1 MSDAERDRVL
11 VVDDES
17 KMCAT
22 LKRFLEG
29 NHYRVEVA
37 QNGEEALEKLER
49 FLPQCVIMDIR
60 MPVLDG
66 IETLKVIKSTR
77 PGTEVIMTTAIT
89 NETCAQDC
97 LDLGACDFIFKPIRL
112 AELLEKVRKALR
124 SQRERG
130 GQPAPERT

>member
-1 MSDAERDRVL
+1 MIDAERDRIL
-11 VVDDES
+11 VVDDEI

-29 NHYRVEVA
+29 NHYAVEVA
-37 QNGEEALEKLER
+37 HDGEDALEKLER
-49 FLPQCVIMDIR
+49 FLPRCVIMDIR
-60 MPVLDG
+60 MPVRNG

-89 NETCAQDC
+89 NESQAQEC
-97 LDLGACDFIFKPIRL
+97 LGLGACDFIFKPIRL

-124 SQRERG
+124 SRRESDG
-130 GQPAPERT
+130 KPAPERT